1 MSPLENYLERV
12 RAHLPKTGRDDVIE
26 ELREALTDLLERRGA
41 EADHQLSESE
51 QQQVL
56 RSFGHPVA
64 VGARYW
70 TGKGILFGPLSP
82 FYRTALAWVLG
93 SVIFVQSAI
102 AAGRILAQGQ
112 AASAVIH
119 ALIPQIIGTLVLG
132 FLIMT
137 VVFLALDAGRSLVKR
152 R

>member
-1 MSPLENYLERV
+1 
-12 RAHLPKTGRDDVIE
+12 
-26 ELREALTDLLERRGA
+26 
-41 EADHQLSESE
+41 
-51 QQQVL
+51 
-56 RSFGHPVA
+56 

-93 SVIFVQSAI
+93 SVIFVQCAI

-112 AASAVIH
+112 PAPAVLH
-119 ALIPQIIGTLVLG
+119 AVIPQIIGTLVLG

-137 VVFLALDAGRSLVKR
+137 VAFLALDAGRTFVRKR
-152 R
+152 

>member
-12 RAHLPKTGRDDVIE
+12 RAHLPKAGRDDVIE
-26 ELREALTDLLERRGA
+26 ELREALTDLLERREA
-41 EADHQLSESE
+41 EAGHPLNEDE

-93 SVIFVQSAI
+93 SVIFVQCAI

-112 AASAVIH
+112 AANAVLH
-119 ALIPQIIGTLVLG
+119 AVIPQIIGTLVLG